1 MEKEPP
7 QVRQLRLLVMVLIVV
22 LILGFLAIVATIV
35 IRLGIGGA
43 PGQGVAVEQLAL
55 PAGEIVATGQGPG
68 TLHVVLRGPDGVETL
83 RIFHAGTGEEKSA
96 TVLQRP

>member
-1 MEKEPP
+1 M
-7 QVRQLRLLVMVLIVV
+7 RQLRLLVMVLIVV

-43 PGQGVAVEQLAL
+43 SGQGVAIETLAL
-55 PAGEIVATGQGPG
+55 PAGEIIATGQGPG
-68 TLHVVLRGPDGVETL
+68 TLHVVQRDTDGVETL
-83 RIFHAGTGEEKSA
+83 RIFNAKTGEQKSA